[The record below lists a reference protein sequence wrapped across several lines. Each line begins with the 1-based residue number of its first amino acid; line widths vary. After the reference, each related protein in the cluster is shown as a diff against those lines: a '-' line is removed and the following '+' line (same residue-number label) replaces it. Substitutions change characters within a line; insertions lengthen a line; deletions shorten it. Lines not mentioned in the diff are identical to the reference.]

1 MDRPKTIRE
10 LVYEE
15 IKNHILSGYYRPGQ
29 RLIETNLAEELNVSR
44 TPIRDALNRLEAE
57 GLITS
62 SPTRGLTVTKLSKDD
77 IKDLYQ
83 ARAVLEGLAAKLAAL
98 MATEEELRDFSNFIQ
113 KMELIYRKNKDAKNV
128 KEIVT
133 SNNQFHRIICQMSK
147 NKVVFKMLADLE
159 NPITLVRSTSWVND
173 ERKHE
178 TFLEHRSIAEAIL
191 GRDPEKAQKI
201 AEQHIYNAWKSAEK
215 ALDKEGHLDR
225 DLEKE
230 PDKEKKGE
238 EKTG

>member
-98 MATEEELRDFSNFIQ
+98 MATEEELRDFSAFIRRPKQ
-113 KMELIYRKNKDAKNV
+113 YSACLPETKGI
-128 KEIVT
+128 
-133 SNNQFHRIICQMSK
+133 
-147 NKVVFKMLADLE
+147 
-159 NPITLVRSTSWVND
+159 SW
-173 ERKHE
+173 R
-178 TFLEHRSIAEAIL
+178 
-191 GRDPEKAQKI
+191 G
-201 AEQHIYNAWKSAEK
+201 
-215 ALDKEGHLDR
+215 
-225 DLEKE
+225 
-230 PDKEKKGE
+230 
-238 EKTG
+238 